1 MNSSE
6 VQASQ
11 STNSDIDLIMSLYDA
26 REKMPMQAEPSEGQ
40 QDDRE
45 KTTGQS

>member
-6 VQASQ
+6 AQASQ

-26 REKMPMQAEPSEGQ
+26 REKMPMQAEEAEN
-40 QDDRE
+40 DRE
-45 KTTGQS
+45 KAQRQD